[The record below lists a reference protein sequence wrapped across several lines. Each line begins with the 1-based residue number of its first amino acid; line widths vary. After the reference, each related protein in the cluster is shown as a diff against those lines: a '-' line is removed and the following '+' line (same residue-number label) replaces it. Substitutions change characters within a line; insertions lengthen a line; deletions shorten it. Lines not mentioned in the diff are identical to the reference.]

1 MELNAPS
8 AAPEAKRIK
17 TSNSILPLRVENL
30 LYEANGQRLIDNMSF
45 TLNAGPRSVILGPN
59 GAGKSLLLRL
69 CHGLIAPSAGT
80 VTWQG
85 ANVASD
91 AATHQAMV
99 FQRPVLLRRSVIANV
114 LYGLKLKGT
123 PRAERAEIADD
134 VLARTGLARFR
145 DTPAR
150 LLSGGEQQKLALAR
164 AWALGPQVLFLDEP
178 TSNLDPAATHAVE
191 SICRHMHDEG
201 TRLIMTTHDL
211 GQAKRIADDVLFIHK
226 GRLLEHTPADPFFEI
241 PASGE
246 AAAFLR
252 GDLRW

>member
-1 MELNAPS
+1 MDVTAPN
-8 AAPEAKRIK
+8 AAPKVNRADAP
-17 TSNSILPLRVENL
+17 NAILPLRVEDL
-30 LYEANGQRLIDNMSF
+30 LYEANGQRLIDNISF
-45 TLNAGPRSVILGPN
+45 SLNAGPRTVILGPN

-69 CHGLIAPSAGT
+69 CHGLIQPSAGT
-80 VTWQG
+80 VTWRG
-85 ANVASD
+85 AN
-91 AATHQAMV
+91 AAKHQAMV
-99 FQRPVLLRRSVIANV
+99 FQRPVLLRRSVLANV

-123 PRAERAEIADD
+123 PRAARAGIADD
-134 VLARTGLARFR
+134 VLARTGLARFQ

-164 AWALGPQVLFLDEP
+164 AWALRPQVLFLDEP

-191 SICRHMHDEG
+191 SICQHMHDEG

-211 GQAKRIADDVLFIHK
+211 GQAKRIADEVLFIHK
-226 GRLLEHTPADPFFEI
+226 GRLLEHTPAAHFFET